1 MTPDRR
7 YPERVPRRYTGTA
20 RDARAAR
27 QSRYSVRRP
36 LQSTRAVTV
45 KLSLLAVVATLAIGG
60 LIAAQMAAGN
70 DPSLGPKAA
79 TRAKKAGAKSST
91 SGSSTGTS
99 SGSSSSSTD
108 PYSQAYGGD
117 YYGSSSGYSSG
128 SSSSGSS
135 GYSSGSGYSTQQSAP
150 PPVTSSTS

>member
-7 YPERVPRRYTGTA
+7 YPERVPRRHTGTA
-20 RDARAAR
+20 RGARAAR

-45 KLSLLAVVATLAIGG
+45 KLTLLAVVATLAIGG

-79 TRAKKAGAKSST
+79 TRAKKAVAKSST
-91 SGSSTGTS
+91 GASSTGTS
-99 SGSSSSSTD
+99 SGSSSSSAD
-108 PYSQAYGGD
+108 PYSQAYGDD

-135 GYSSGSGYSTQQSAP
+135 GYSSGYSTQQSAP
-150 PPVTSSTS
+150 APVTSSTS

>member
-1 MTPDRR
+1 MSPDPR
-7 YPERVPRRYTGTA
+7 YPERVPRRYTGRPGTA
-20 RDARAAR
+20 REAR
-27 QSRYSVRRP
+27 QRRDSTKRP
-36 LQSTRAVTV
+36 LQSTRAVTL
-45 KLSLLAVVATLAIGG
+45 KLTMLAVVATLAIGG

-150 PPVTSSTS
+150 APV